1 MVGCCVFLRRFAAIK
16 ATTYVYFCLF
26 FPLSSPPQTTAKCPP
41 HTFHHGLTPSLIS
54 PPSRTPIFG
63 WLMCPPIKRR
73 PLWSWPHPPLSYFL
87 SNISTAERTSS
98 RHLPTSRRGH
108 TPSPIPPP
116 PSMTPKF
123 GWLLCPRHAKMAI
136 IKGPALARL
145 SLFFDGSPLSNLSS
159 PPAQEKQN

>member
-1 MVGCCVFLRRFAAIK
+1 MSNWLSINIIAIASTIK

-108 TPSPIPPP
+108 TPSPITPPIDN
-116 PSMTPKF
+116 SKI
-123 GWLLCPRHAKMAI
+123 WLVVVS
-136 IKGPALARL
+136 PAC
-145 SLFFDGSPLSNLSS
+145 
-159 PPAQEKQN
+159 

>member
-1 MVGCCVFLRRFAAIK
+1 MLSLLFRHHSNSIAPKTIESRFPCAPSHSFVLFYLPPVEAARFWLVVVFFLRRFAAIK

-73 PLWSWPHPPLSYFL
+73 PPMVM
-87 SNISTAERTSS
+87 A
-98 RHLPTSRRGH
+98 
-108 TPSPIPPP
+108 PSPSLLFFVEYFDGRTDVITPPP
-116 PSMTPKF
+116 DVP
-123 GWLLCPRHAKMAI
+123 PRSHAL
-136 IKGPALARL
+136 P
-145 SLFFDGSPLSNLSS
+145 NN
-159 PPAQEKQN
+159 PPHR